1 MRLKHLLLLL
11 AVLLIGENYLALAQE
26 TTEPTK
32 TETKKGKDKKE
43 KKKKEKKEKEKKEK
57 KEKEPKAEKVKKEKP
72 EKEKK
77 EKEPKAEKVKEEKPE
92 KEKKEK
98 RERPPYV
105 VNKLPSIGVGVGPIS
120 FFGDID
126 NRNSYF
132 KYHQMRYGYSLRIEE
147 RIWSALGVSLGG
159 LYGQVSESQR
169 DNLTYKNFES
179 TIMHG
184 ELDVILYLDNNL
196 FINRASRFSPY
207 LFGGVGYMM
216 FEPKGD
222 FLNEDGKPYIL
233 WEDGTIRTE
242 LPDETTIS
250 HIDPNSPDYNRTN
263 FDGDYET
270 ALDFAYGDS
279 ATYEKTSLTIPV
291 GVGLRYKLSDK
302 FNFDVRGTFVL
313 TQTDYLDNFKVGDGS
328 IMDNDQF
335 LYTEINLSYNLG
347 SKTPG
352 KEPSVYDDV
361 SFDGIDDGD
370 DDGDGVP
377 NMTDQCAD
385 TPDGVPVDEN
395 GCPPDMDLDGVPDYK
410 DEEPNSPVGAIV
422 DINGITIGEEAV
434 LVKDDTLAA
443 QRKHLKEVYP
453 SSAPE
458 PVGQYHKFEEVK
470 TGSKV
475 DLGEFREVD
484 LNNDG
489 YISAD
494 EISNAIDAFFD
505 GELDYTASKLHSLI
519 DFFFDQ

>member
-11 AVLLIGENYLALAQE
+11 TVFIIGENYLAVAQD
-26 TTEPTK
+26 TITEEPK
-32 TETKKGKDKKE
+32 TETKKGKEKKE
-43 KKKKEKKEKEKKEK
+43 KKKKEKKEKEPKPEK
-57 KEKEPKAEKVKKEKP
+57 VKEPKPEKVKE
-72 EKEKK
+72 E
-77 EKEPKAEKVKEEKPE
+77 KAEKVKEEKPE

-105 VNKLPSIGVGVGPIS
+105 VNKLPSIGVGVGPVS

-159 LYGQVSESQR
+159 MYGQVAENQR
-169 DNLTYKNFES
+169 DLLTYKNFES

-184 ELDVILYLDNNL
+184 ELDVLIYLDNNWI
-196 FINRASRFSPY
+196 INRASRFSPY

-250 HIDPNSPDYNRTN
+250 HIDPTSPDYNRTN
-263 FDGDYET
+263 FDGSYET
-270 ALDFAYGDS
+270 AIDVAYGDS
-279 ATYEKTSLTIPV
+279 ATFEKASLTIPI
-291 GVGLRYKLSDK
+291 GLGLRYKLSDK

-313 TQTDYLDNFKVGDGS
+313 TQTDYLDAFKVGGGS

-335 LYTEINLSYNLG
+335 LYTEINFSYNIG
-347 SKTPG
+347 SKSPG
-352 KEPSVYDDV
+352 RESSVYDDV
-361 SFDGIDDGD
+361 SFEGIDEGD

-377 NMTDQCAD
+377 NMADKCAN
-385 TPDGVPVDEN
+385 TPSGVTVNED

-410 DEEPNSPVGAIV
+410 DEEPNSPAGAIV
-422 DINGITIGEEAV
+422 DIDGVTIGEEAV

>member
-11 AVLLIGENYLALAQE
+11 SFFIIGENYLALAQE
-26 TTEPTK
+26 TTEEPK
-32 TETKKGKDKKE
+32 TEKGKE
-43 KKKKEKKEKEKKEK
+43 KKAKKEK
-57 KEKEPKAEKVKKEKP
+57 KEKEPKEE
-72 EKEKK
+72 
-77 EKEPKAEKVKEEKPE
+77 KAEKVKEEKPE

-105 VNKLPSIGVGVGPIS
+105 VNKLPSIGVGAGAMS

-126 NRNSYF
+126 SRNSYF
-132 KYHQMRYGYSLRIEE
+132 KNHHMRYGYALHIEE
-147 RIWSALGVSLGG
+147 RIWSALGVSLNG
-159 LYGQVSESQR
+159 LYGQVAENQR
-169 DNLTYKNFES
+169 DLLTYKNFES

-184 ELDVILYLDNNL
+184 EFDVILYLDNNL

-222 FLNEDGKPYIL
+222 FFNEDGKGYVL
-233 WEDGTIRTE
+233 WDDGTIRTE
-242 LPDETTIS
+242 EQNETSIGN
-250 HIDPNSPDYNRTN
+250 IDPTSPDYNRTN

-270 ALDFAYGDS
+270 SLDFAYGDS
-279 ATYEKTSLTIPV
+279 ATYEKTSLTIPF

-302 FNFDVRGTFVL
+302 FNFDIRGTYVL
-313 TQTDYLDNFKVGDGS
+313 TQTDYLDNFKVGGGS

-335 LYTEINLSYNLG
+335 LYTEVSFYYNIG
-347 SKTPG
+347 SKSPG
-352 KEPSVYDDV
+352 RESSIYDDV
-361 SFDGIDDGD
+361 SFEGIDEGD

-377 NMTDQCAD
+377 NMKDQCAN
-385 TPDGVPVDEN
+385 TPNGVSVNED

-422 DINGITIGEEAV
+422 DIDGVTIGEEAV
-434 LVKDDTLAA
+434 LTRDDTLAA

-505 GELDYTASKLHSLI
+505 GELDYNASKLHALI